1 MTAGCCVCFETYVWQ
16 GDRCP
21 KLLPCSHTI
30 CLQCLGKLVVEEQVQ
45 CPECREC
52 HQVPSQGTQAFPTN
66 RYVLENIELAERN
79 AKLEGMREQ
88 TICESMVGSVEES
101 IQPSAPPM
109 ETTEIHFEAEICEI
123 HNLPFE
129 MFCFEVEC
137 GRPLCPSCRMGPKH
151 KDHDF
156 EYANGQ
162 TDIIETSRDE
172 ARSTN
177 TNQSADS
184 STHSQ
189 TVINDGI
196 TLSANS
202 SVGIT
207 QSSFPSR
214 NTKTNKKRGGSSD
227 DWYRRKCCKCCAIFF
242 ALVFFWVIAAF
253 LLIIF
258 L

>member
-1 MTAGCCVCFETYVWQ
+1 MSSACCVCFETYVWQ
-16 GDRCP
+16 GDMCP
-21 KLLPCSHTI
+21 KLLPCSHTV
-30 CLQCLGKLVVEEQVQ
+30 CLNCLRKLIAEELVQ
-45 CPECREC
+45 CPECREY
-52 HQVPSQGTQAFPTN
+52 HQVPSQGAQIFPTN

-79 AKLEGMREQ
+79 AELEGTQ
-88 TICESMVGSVEES
+88 LQPVCESMLGSAPES

-137 GRPLCPSCRMGPKH
+137 GRSLCSSCRMGQKH

-156 EYANGQ
+156 EYGNGQ
-162 TDIIETSRDE
+162 AAIIEISRD
-172 ARSTN
+172 
-177 TNQSADS
+177 DGK
-184 STHSQ
+184 STHTNLSTDTTTHPE

-196 TLSANS
+196 RISANS
-202 SVGIT
+202 LVEIT
-207 QSSFPSR
+207 QDSSPTR

-227 DWYRRKCCKCCAIFF
+227 EWYRGKCCKCCAIFF
-242 ALVFFWVIAAF
+242 ALVFFLVIGAF
-253 LLIIF
+253 LLITF